1 MYIQTVERDAMP
13 TISVVIPCRNDAP
26 MLAACLRGL
35 AEQTRAPDEILVV
48 DNASTDR
55 TAEVCRAF
63 GVRRV
68 REDSV
73 GVAAATFRGFDEA
86 AGEWLTRIDAD
97 SVPPPHWLAQLETAL
112 LAAGKDTAVTGPGD
126 FYGAAPVILWI
137 ARNLYI
143 GGYRWSMNLLMGHPP
158 LFGSNFGFHRSMWEQ
173 VRGRVHRGVPRVH
186 DDLDLSYQLRPW
198 MNVVWDET
206 LRVRVSARPFHTWAG
221 LGRRLAMA
229 YVTFRVDFAAEGP
242 LARRRE
248 RRYLAGGAV

>member
-1 MYIQTVERDAMP
+1 MP
-13 TISVVIPCRNDAP
+13 TISVVIPCRNDAV
-26 MLAACLRGL
+26 MLTACLRAL
-35 AEQTRAPDEILVV
+35 LEQTRVPDEILVV
-48 DNASTDR
+48 DNASTDL
-55 TAEVCRAF
+55 TEEVCRAF

-86 AGEWLTRIDAD
+86 TGEWLTRVDAD
-97 SVPPPHWLAQLETAL
+97 SVPPPQWLGQLEQSL

-126 FYGAAPVILWI
+126 FYGARPVILWI

-158 LFGSNFGFHRSMWEQ
+158 LFGSNFGFHRSMWDQ
-173 VRGRVHRGVPRVH
+173 LRDRVHRGVPRVH

-198 MNVVWDET
+198 MKVIWDET
-206 LRVRVSARPFHTWAG
+206 LRVRVSARPFRSWAS

-229 YVTFRVDFAAEGP
+229 YVTFRVEFAAENP
-242 LARRRE
+242 LDRRRD
-248 RRYLAGGAV
+248 RRLLSRGPV